1 MKIFLFV
8 VLLLLVG
15 FLVGC
20 SIKEEIKENQ
30 NKSIAVDTQTD
41 TLIPAPANAV
51 VADQDIPSD
60 QNISADQIGV
70 EKNVDIQQEVGV
82 NLHDLGADV
91 PTTT

>member
-1 MKIFLFV
+1 
-8 VLLLLVG
+8 
-15 FLVGC
+15 
-20 SIKEEIKENQ
+20 
-30 NKSIAVDTQTD
+30 
-41 TLIPAPANAV
+41 V